1 MGALTDEVV
10 LITGGASGLG
20 LAIVDRFVEEG
31 ARLVVLDRSA
41 DRLAELAGRFGDR
54 IAAVPGDVRSI
65 ADNQRAVAASV
76 ERFGKLDCAIGNAGI
91 WDYSVS
97 LDALPAERID
107 AAFDELFHINVK
119 GYLNLAKAA
128 LPALVRSSGA
138 LIFTVSNAGFDPAG
152 GGPLYTAS
160 KHAVVGL
167 IRQLAYELAPA
178 VRVNGVAPGPIETDL
193 RGPGALGLAD
203 RSIGSLNLSAVAGPN
218 VPLGRVP
225 ATSDYAGGYV
235 FLATRRDSRPA
246 TGGVVSL
253 DSGIA
258 VRGFGRTAAGGG
270 LAAKYRTGAE
280 AGSASSRKGDD
291 P

>member
-1 MGALTDEVV
+1 MGRLDGEVV

-20 LAIVDRFVEEG
+20 RAVVERFLEEG

-41 DRLAELAGRFGDR
+41 DRLAALAAAHPDR
-54 IAAVPGDVRSI
+54 VEIVTGDVRSL
-65 ADNQRAVAASV
+65 ADNQHAVDTGLS
-76 ERFGKLDCAIGNAGI
+76 RFGKLDCGVGNAGI
-91 WDYSVS
+91 WDYSLS
-97 LDALPAERID
+97 LDDMPAERLD
-107 AAFDELFHINVK
+107 AAFDEIFHVNVK
-119 GYLNLAKAA
+119 GYLNLAKAS

-193 RGPGALGLAD
+193 RGAGALGQAE
-203 RSIGSLNLSAVAGPN
+203 RSISSLNLSAMAGPN
-218 VPLGRVP
+218 VPIGRVP
-225 ATSDYAGGYV
+225 APEDYAGGFA
-235 FLATRRDSRPA
+235 FLASRRDNRGA
-246 TGGVVSL
+246 TGGVVNL
-253 DSGIA
+253 DAGIA
-258 VRGFGRTAAGGG
+258 VRGIGRAAAGGK
-270 LAAKYRTGAE
+270 LAAKYGAPE
-280 AGSASSRKGDD
+280 PAVR